1 MGDMSTIPT
10 DYSELDLNH
19 LRMLDVL
26 LREHSLTRAAI
37 ALNVTQPALS
47 KTLARL
53 RIYFDDPLFV
63 RVALR
68 MEPTPKA
75 LELQEPVAAILQ
87 RMREL
92 RSEHV
97 PFDPATSTRTF
108 NFCVV
113 DAGVIKLLPK
123 LVNKIAEEAPN
134 VRLRVMHLEADHLE
148 SWLVSGKV
156 DFAMGSFPTLTK
168 AIRRQPLW
176 VEKYVCVVRNG
187 HPRIGA
193 EPTLAA
199 FTREKH
205 AVVST
210 VGTGHA
216 HQQAER
222 AIEAEVPEENIICRV
237 PMFISAALLAK
248 NTDVIATL
256 PLTIAT
262 ALAPDLKLRI
272 ITPPIKLPKIEIYQY
287 WHDRLHRE
295 PGTKWIRGVFAQLF
309 KE

>member
-1 MGDMSTIPT
+1 MTTIPAN
-10 DYSELDLNH
+10 YSELDLNH
-19 LRMLDVL
+19 LRVLDIL
-26 LREHSLTRAAI
+26 LREHSLTRAAL

-53 RIYFDDPLFV
+53 RVYFDDPLFV

-87 RMREL
+87 KMREL

-97 PFDPATSTRTF
+97 PFDPTTSTRTF

-123 LVNKIAEEAPN
+123 LVNRIAEEAPN

-156 DFAMGSFPTLTK
+156 DFAMGSFPGLTK

-176 VEKYVCVVRNG
+176 IEKYVSVVRNG

-205 AVVST
+205 VVVST
-210 VGTGHA
+210 IGTGHA
-216 HQQAER
+216 HQLAER
-222 AIEAEVPEENIICRV
+222 AVEAEVPEENIICRV

-256 PLTIAT
+256 PLSIAT
-262 ALAPDLKLRI
+262 ALAPDLKLKI
-272 ITPPIKLPKIEIYQY
+272 ITPPIKLPKIEIFQY

-295 PGTKWIRGVFAQLF
+295 PGTKWIRGVFTQLF

>member
-1 MGDMSTIPT
+1 MTTIPAN
-10 DYSELDLNH
+10 YSDLDVNH
-19 LRMLDVL
+19 LRVLDVL
-26 LREHSLTRAAI
+26 LREHSLTRAAL

-53 RIYFDDPLFV
+53 RTFFDDPLFV

-68 MEPTPKA
+68 MVPTPKA

-87 RMREL
+87 QMREL
-92 RSEHV
+92 RSKHV

-123 LVNKIAEEAPN
+123 LVSKIAEEAPK

-156 DFAMGSFPTLTK
+156 DFAMGSFPGLTK

-205 AVVST
+205 VVVST
-210 VGTGHA
+210 IGTGHA
-216 HQQAER
+216 HQLAER
-222 AIEAEVPEENIICRV
+222 AVEAEVPEENIICRV

-262 ALAPDLKLRI
+262 ALASDLKLKI
-272 ITPPIKLPKIEIYQY
+272 ITPPIKLPKIEIFQY

-295 PGTKWIRGVFAQLF
+295 PGTKWIRGVFTQLF

>member
-1 MGDMSTIPT
+1 MSTIPT

-75 LELQEPVAAILQ
+75 LELREPVAAILQ

>member
-1 MGDMSTIPT
+1 MTTIPAN
-10 DYSELDLNH
+10 YSDLDLNH
-19 LRMLDVL
+19 LRVLDVL
-26 LREHSLTRAAI
+26 LREHSLTRAAL

-53 RIYFDDPLFV
+53 RTYFDDPLFV

-75 LELQEPVAAILQ
+75 LSLQEPVATILQ
-87 RMREL
+87 QMREL

-97 PFDPATSTRTF
+97 PFNPATSSRTF

-123 LVNKIAEEAPN
+123 LVSRIAEEAPH
-134 VRLRVMHLEADHLE
+134 VRLRVLHLEADHLE

-156 DFAMGSFPTLTK
+156 DFAMGSFPSLTK

-176 VEKYVCVVRNG
+176 IEKYVCVVRNG
-187 HPRIGA
+187 HPRIGTD
-193 EPTLAA
+193 PTLAA

-205 AVVST
+205 VIVST
-210 VGTGHA
+210 IGTGHA

-256 PLTIAT
+256 PHTIAT
-262 ALAPDLKLRI
+262 ALAPDLKLKI
-272 ITPPIKLPKIEIYQY
+272 VTPPIKLPKIEIFQY

-295 PGTKWIRGVFAQLF
+295 PGTKWIRGVFTQLF

>member
-1 MGDMSTIPT
+1 
-10 DYSELDLNH
+10 
-19 LRMLDVL
+19 
-26 LREHSLTRAAI
+26 
-37 ALNVTQPALS
+37 
-47 KTLARL
+47 
-53 RIYFDDPLFV
+53 
-63 RVALR
+63 
-68 MEPTPKA
+68 
-75 LELQEPVAAILQ
+75 
-87 RMREL
+87 
-92 RSEHV
+92 
-97 PFDPATSTRTF
+97 
-108 NFCVV
+108 
-113 DAGVIKLLPK
+113 
-123 LVNKIAEEAPN
+123 
-134 VRLRVMHLEADHLE
+134 
-148 SWLVSGKV
+148 VSGKV
-156 DFAMGSFPTLTK
+156 DFAMGSFPALTK

-262 ALAPDLKLRI
+262 ALASDLKLRI